1 MNMKYFNK
9 ILAIGLLLCAGLSS
23 CEMKDEIK
31 GGKNGN
37 SDFGYLELGVGVS
50 AKTNQ
55 SSRAE
60 AETVSADEFPVEI
73 NGVTASDYKKTFN
86 TYAELK
92 AQGKIELPVG
102 SYIVKAHTP
111 GDIKPQMDAPYY
123 YGEASNLIITKD
135 VTSEV
140 TVTCTMKNTKI
151 SLKYT
156 EKFLKS
162 LTSWTITVTDG
173 TSNILSY
180 DNTNTTPSPKYWL
193 IADKVS
199 DIKVHIDG
207 VNVQG
212 SKVSED
218 RIITKPSGA
227 ASEYW
232 GGNDD
237 LTITMDINEEVVKPG
252 VTGITVRVDVTFKE
266 TGDTVEIPV
275 EPDNGGGT
283 DPEPEPEGNAPTIT
297 SEYLANPITCLYDS
311 STESITG
318 APAAALVN
326 IAAEAGIKSLM
337 VKITAGNTG
346 FAGALQPLGL
356 DTGKDLL
363 TLDSSNSMDGIL
375 IGVLNPLPKSGDKS
389 YSLDIAKFIP
399 MMGAYGSTTSDGH
412 VFDITVTDAN
422 NKSAAATLKVVIN
435 NKE

>member
-60 AETVSADEFPVEI
+60 VETVSADEFPVEI

-123 YGEASNLIITKD
+123 YGEASNLIITKY

-180 DNTNTTPSPKYWL
+180 DNTNTTPSPKYWW

-237 LTITMDINEEVVKPG
+237 LTITMDINEE
-252 VTGITVRVDVTFKE
+252 
-266 TGDTVEIPV
+266 
-275 EPDNGGGT
+275 
-283 DPEPEPEGNAPTIT
+283 
-297 SEYLANPITCLYDS
+297 LYRYRKIIYTLEQDYRIL
-311 STESITG
+311 T
-318 APAAALVN
+318 N
-326 IAAEAGIKSLM
+326 IY
-337 VKITAGNTG
+337 NN
-346 FAGALQPLGL
+346 
-356 DTGKDLL
+356 LL
-363 TLDSSNSMDGIL
+363 
-375 IGVLNPLPKSGDKS
+375 
-389 YSLDIAKFIP
+389 
-399 MMGAYGSTTSDGH
+399 
-412 VFDITVTDAN
+412 N
-422 NKSAAATLKVVIN
+422 NKRVLTKTILIN
-435 NKE
+435 NKIFSLEEYNNILNEISITRENIRITLQNIRIEYNTLLEGN